1 MHAIII
7 KTLIILCIHT
17 EKNMNVL
24 FDDENDN
31 DVKHY
36 QINNIYVKTNVFLFS
51 KLSKMNE
58 KKIIKTIILS

>member
-1 MHAIII
+1 
-7 KTLIILCIHT
+7 
-17 EKNMNVL
+17 MNVL